1 MRAVAQR
8 VSRAA
13 VTVDGEP
20 VGEIGRGLLVLV
32 GAAHGDRRET
42 AEVLADKL
50 VGLRI
55 FADAD
60 DRMNLSVTDIGGA
73 VLLVSQFTLMADVRK
88 GRRPSFTDAA
98 LPDVA
103 APLLERMADRIAA
116 AGVPVATG
124 RFGAKMAVELVN
136 DGPVTIVVDV
146 VEGCVV

>member
-8 VSRAA
+8 VSSAS
-13 VTVDGEP
+13 VTVDGAV

-32 GAAHGDRRET
+32 GAAHGDRRED
-42 AEVLADKL
+42 AHALADKL

-60 DRMNLSVTDIGGA
+60 ERMNLSLTDIGGA
-73 VLLVSQFTLMADVRK
+73 VLLVSQFTLVADVRK

-103 APLLERMADRIAA
+103 APLLEAMADRIVA
-116 AGVPVATG
+116 AGVPVASG
-124 RFGAKMAVELVN
+124 RFGARMAVELVN

-146 VEGCVV
+146 VDGRVV